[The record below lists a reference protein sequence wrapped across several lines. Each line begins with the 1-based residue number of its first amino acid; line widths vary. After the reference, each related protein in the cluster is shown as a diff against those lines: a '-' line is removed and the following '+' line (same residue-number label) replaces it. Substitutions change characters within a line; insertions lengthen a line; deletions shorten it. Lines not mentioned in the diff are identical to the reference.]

1 MALLDQ
7 LEHWLL
13 AVFAAVCSPLR
24 EIWVWWLGQVLAV
37 PWQRAGE
44 FSWPKILLLLA
55 SIAIVIFLL
64 FRAGR
69 ELYAA
74 GAKALSA
81 FVTLV
86 RVLAKAILPIM
97 LAGAA
102 AGAGAWIVNHVQL

>member
-1 MALLDQ
+1 MPSSPP
-7 LEHWLL
+7 
-13 AVFAAVCSPLR
+13 FAALSGRSGC
-24 EIWVWWLGQVLAV
+24 GGLAKCL
-37 PWQRAGE
+37 PCHGRGPE
-44 FSWPKILLLLA
+44 NFSWPKILLLLA

-86 RVLAKAILPIM
+86 RDLAKAIPPIM